1 MGGWK
6 RKFPFVMQKSTAR
19 GSHGVEVGL
28 GGMGVSVGRIMR
40 VDAGESVGV
49 SVGGTSGVGT
59 VETTCGSVLQEA
71 NRATTSK

>member
-1 MGGWK
+1 
-6 RKFPFVMQKSTAR
+6 MQKSMAR

-40 VDAGESVGV
+40 VDVGESVGV
-49 SVGGTSGVGT
+49 SVGGISEVGT